1 MLASKPPPAVWQ
13 HLDFAVHRMRSRRR
27 LSHKLTDAF
36 SGVVGTELGAA
47 AALFDGA
54 AGTGHFRRIPL
65 DRIRPRE
72 DHARTSLD
80 ATALEELTES
90 IRHHGVLQ
98 PIRVRSCGA
107 GRYEIVAGE
116 RRWAAAQQAGLR
128 TIPAVI
134 AVADDAQAY
143 VESLIENVQRED
155 LNALDRANAL
165 RYLRVNL
172 GLRSWEE
179 VGHVVGITRQ
189 HVHNLLRIA
198 ALPEP
203 MQDDVRAGSLSEK
216 HSRALLALRED
227 PSAQSE
233 LWERIHRDVLSGD
246 AAMVAARELR
256 SEVSVTASRRAGRP
270 GGDDMVAADDE
281 SDEGLAP
288 PALPLATAVDLL
300 LESLAQA
307 DAAEVEMQR
316 SRLEELRLELSA
328 VLGRPAAPLPAPGSV
343 SAEGGQWQPVLVSV
357 VGNQAG

>member
-1 MLASKPPPAVWQ
+1 MS
-13 HLDFAVHRMRSRRR
+13 SRRR

-36 SGVVGTELGAA
+36 AGVVGTELGAA

-72 DHARTSLD
+72 DHARRSVD
-80 ATALEELTES
+80 ATALDELTES

-116 RRWAAAQQAGLR
+116 RRWLAAQQAGLR

-143 VESLIENVQRED
+143 VESLIENIQRED
-155 LNALDRANAL
+155 LNALDRAQAL

-203 MQDDVRAGSLSEK
+203 MQDDVRSGSLTEK
-216 HSRALLALRED
+216 HSRALLALRDD
-227 PSAQSE
+227 PSAQSD
-233 LWERIHRDVLSGD
+233 LWGRIHSDGLSGE
-246 AAMVAARELR
+246 AAMAEARELR
-256 SEVSVTASRRAGRP
+256 SEVSATASRRTGHG
-270 GGDDMVAADDE
+270 GGDDAVHADDE

-288 PALPLATAVDLL
+288 PALPLGTAIDLM
-300 LESLAQA
+300 LESLAHA
-307 DAAEVEMQR
+307 DSAEVDVQR
-316 SRLEELRLELSA
+316 ERLDTLRARLSA
-328 VLGRPAAPLPAPGSV
+328 MLARPAAASLPAAG
-343 SAEGGQWQPVLVSV
+343 GDGQWQPVLVSV
-357 VGNQAG
+357 VGNKAG